1 MLLQTNFSRILKQV
15 LHTICPST
23 PRRVRFCWTISYVI
37 VPIPG
42 IPETRLYY
50 TTFCLDET
58 RYERER
64 RIQEYASTDPWLA
77 LVITVTHFEWNVGRT
92 CIALGRE
99 PNIIVRNQ
107 LKGSPGLSK
116 LSRKWEEILDDGLLQ
131 NLLGANMWR
140 EMICAHKT
148 RNRLV
153 HG

>member
-1 MLLQTNFSRILKQV
+1 M
-15 LHTICPST
+15 
-23 PRRVRFCWTISYVI
+23 
-37 VPIPG
+37 
-42 IPETRLYY
+42 
-50 TTFCLDET
+50 FCLGET
-58 RYERER
+58 RYKRER
-64 RIQEYASTDPWLA
+64 CIQEYASSDPWFA
-77 LVITVTHFEWNVGRT
+77 LVISVTHFEWSVGRT